1 MSWTRLIIHP
11 MALAALVALNSC
23 STGHVG
29 LVDGRHRTCDVSP
42 GYCAGPRPVTFT
54 TPVYNPA
61 YEKLSDQK
69 LLEMLKSRIFAENE
83 TGSFPNDA
91 YELYSAAY
99 LRHIQSLYWGGELT
113 PPDDKRAFEPDA
125 AAATTYPLNSL
136 MLDLMNQA
144 NTQVVIT
151 AYQLLY
157 ESFYTGDLAIAR
169 QCVRDAESENN
180 KVRAYARLLVCRYYG
195 LRFCHVDASFLTE
208 EFYFKGAKFD
218 FATLKPFLT
227 DLLYVRTRFS
237 DTIPE
242 CRDTNQAFIND
253 EHVKLYEALAA
264 EISNKDE
271 PDDTDEPEGVN
282 RTESGSP

>member
-1 MSWTRLIIHP
+1 MPWTRLIIPP
-11 MALAALVALNSC
+11 MALVALVALNSC
-23 STGHVG
+23 RTGRVES
-29 LVDGRHRTCDVSP
+29 VDAGHRTHRVP
-42 GYCAGPRPVTFT
+42 QMYCAGPRVVTFM

-61 YEKLSDQK
+61 YEKVSDHK
-69 LLEMLKSRIFAENE
+69 LLEMLKSRILAENE
-83 TGSFPNDA
+83 VGIFPDDV

-136 MLDLMNQA
+136 MLDLMKQA

-169 QCVRDAESENN
+169 QCVRDAESKNEQI
-180 KVRAYARLLVCRYYG
+180 RAYARLLVCRYYG
-195 LRFCHVDASFLTE
+195 LRFCHVDATFLDQSFS
-208 EFYFKGAKFD
+208 FKGADVD
-218 FATLKPFLT
+218 FKEIKPFLT
-227 DLLYVRTRFS
+227 DLLYIRTKFS

-242 CRDTNQAFIND
+242 CRDTNQAFINE
-253 EHVKLYEALAA
+253 EHMKLYRALAA
-264 EISNKDE
+264 ESSKE
-271 PDDTDEPEGVN
+271 
-282 RTESGSP
+282 